1 MGFYKRCP
9 TSRTMAQRKP
19 RLIVL
24 IIFCLWAGSSALL
37 YQHRQPN
44 VPLPAACWVGTAVA
58 MGACK
63 ARIVLGTWAGFPVP
77 CHRSS
82 PAGQAAAGT
91 AHLPLCSL
99 AAGDAGTCQW
109 VQSWWPQVCWGCPE
123 FTCSVGKRTGLG
135 KLFLQQWDGNGVSW
149 EMQRVFFFFF
159 SCCKLKVIILFRSAI
174 RSCVWRV
181 IQLWNSQ
188 SLKVRK

>member
-1 MGFYKRCP
+1 MCH
-9 TSRTMAQRKP
+9 
-19 RLIVL
+19 
-24 IIFCLWAGSSALL
+24 CLLHAGSALL
-37 YQHRQPN
+37 LGWALVKP
-44 VPLPAACWVGTAVA
+44 G
-58 MGACK
+58 
-63 ARIVLGTWAGFPVP
+63 LGTWAGFPVP

-123 FTCSVGKRTGLG
+123 LTCSVGKGTGLG

-149 EMQRVFFFFF
+149 EMQRVFFFF
-159 SCCKLKVIILFRSAI
+159 SCCKLKVIILFRAAI
-174 RSCVWRV
+174 RSYVWRV
-181 IQLWNSQ
+181 IQL
-188 SLKVRK
+188 